1 MTRGT
6 LLIMFAAVACSV
18 IGQFLLKAG
27 ATAVGP
33 IELTGLVSK
42 IVSIAFQPLILIGFM
57 IYGFAALG
65 FIIVLSRADLSVAS
79 PLIATSYIFTV
90 LGGNLLFGEVVP
102 PLRWLGIGLIML
114 GIVFVLRAG

>member
-1 MTRGT
+1 MTRET
-6 LLIMFAAVACSV
+6 LLIMLAAVSCSV
-18 IGQFLLKAG
+18 VGQFLLKAG

-33 IELTGLVSK
+33 IELSGLLSK
-42 IVSIAFQPLILIGFM
+42 ILTIAFQPLIIFGFA

-90 LGGNLLFGEVVP
+90 LGGNVIFGEVIP
-102 PLRWLGIGLIML
+102 PLRWLGVGMIML
-114 GIVFVLRAG
+114 GIVFVLTAK